1 MSMKQLNECPRC
13 GIEASLKVRE
23 FSAQAIVSLI
33 DLGDLEEDLVGM
45 PICGE
50 CYTELRDVL
59 VENHNPVVD
68 KKVAV

>member
-1 MSMKQLNECPRC
+1 MSIKQFKECPRC
-13 GIEASLKVRE
+13 GIEASLKERE

-33 DLGDLEEDLVGM
+33 KMGDLEEELVGK

-59 VENHNPVVD
+59 VESSEMD
-68 KKVAV
+68 YRKAAV